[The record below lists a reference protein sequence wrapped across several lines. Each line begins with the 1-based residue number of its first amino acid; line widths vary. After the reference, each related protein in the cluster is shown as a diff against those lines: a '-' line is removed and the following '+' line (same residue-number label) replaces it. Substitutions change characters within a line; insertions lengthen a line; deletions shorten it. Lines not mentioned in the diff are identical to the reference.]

1 VLAEYLLQ
9 GKSLSQ
15 VYDAP
20 AKKVFPKADN
30 GKDWTVANYG
40 DAEQG
45 QLNVVQATMKSSNT
59 AYAQMMQDVGPQS
72 VVELAKEMGISAPLD
87 PYASLVLGTGEV
99 SVLDMAAAYNTLAN
113 GGVRVGPYVVDR
125 VTDSSGRVLW
135 QAPTTRT
142 QVLPP
147 DVAAATNWVLNQVV
161 EGGTGKGAK
170 FGQPVAGKTGT
181 TENYG
186 NAWFAGFTCKLTTA
200 VWVGYPD
207 TVRDMTNVHG
217 IKVAGGTFP
226 TTIFNRFMSRAA
238 AGMESCP
245 FDKPQEL
252 SAALVGP
259 VTGGT
264 GVSPSG
270 TGVRP
275 PGTGV
280 TTGTGGDG
288 GDGGEGGG
296 TTVPPTSPSTSAPPP
311 SSTPSTTVAPPPS
324 SVPLAPPSGAATG
337 PG

>member
-1 VLAEYLLQ
+1 
-9 GKSLSQ
+9 
-15 VYDAP
+15 
-20 AKKVFPKADN
+20 
-30 GKDWTVANYG
+30 
-40 DAEQG
+40 
-45 QLNVVQATMKSSNT
+45 
-59 AYAQMMQDVGPQS
+59 